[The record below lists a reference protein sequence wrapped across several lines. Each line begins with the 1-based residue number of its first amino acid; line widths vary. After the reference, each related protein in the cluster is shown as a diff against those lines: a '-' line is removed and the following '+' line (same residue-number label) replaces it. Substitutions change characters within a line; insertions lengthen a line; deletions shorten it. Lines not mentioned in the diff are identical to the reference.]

1 MRRCRTWT
9 LVVALGVGLLH
20 PMALSAG
27 VSVAGTGPARV
38 VRGEVVAVNLS
49 DTPPVIVVAV
59 KVGKMQEEL
68 IVGASVESG
77 AQITRGTERLPLSDI
92 KVGQTVEL
100 TYVKHEQ
107 GLRAQSIRVKEAK
120 ELP

>member
-1 MRRCRTWT
+1 MKRVM
-9 LVVALGVGLLH
+9 VVMMVLAGLLW
-20 PMALSAG
+20 SAG
-27 VSVAGTGPARV
+27 VWAAEARSQTRT

-59 KVGKMQEEL
+59 KVGKTQEEL

-77 AQITRGTERLPLSDI
+77 AQITRGTERIPLSDI